1 MLSKNL
7 NEELNKQITYEFFSS
22 HLYLAMAAKFASIDF
37 TGATIWMKNQA
48 EEERLHALKFIDF
61 IIEAGGEVEI
71 TGFENP
77 EVKADDILGIYE
89 QALKHENFVTERIN
103 FLVSLAAEE
112 KNYAAVN
119 FLNWFVNE
127 QVEEEATATGI
138 IKSLRMIGNDG
149 NGLYQLDKEL
159 GTRPAPVAAPAAKA

>member
-1 MLSKNL
+1 
-7 NEELNKQITYEFFSS
+7 
-22 HLYLAMAAKFASIDF
+22 
-37 TGATIWMKNQA
+37 MKNQA

-61 IIEAGGEVEI
+61 IIEAGGDVVI
-71 TGFENP
+71 SGFEDP
-77 EVKADDILGIYE
+77 EVKADDILGIFE

-159 GTRPAPVAAPAAKA
+159 GTRPAPVATPAKA